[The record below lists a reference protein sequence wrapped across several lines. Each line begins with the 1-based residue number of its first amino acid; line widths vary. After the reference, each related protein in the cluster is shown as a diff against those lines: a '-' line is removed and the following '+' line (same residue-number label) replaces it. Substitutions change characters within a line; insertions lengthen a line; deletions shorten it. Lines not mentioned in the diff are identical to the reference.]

1 MENEKFGKIGYLM
14 YNIYVKSKKG
24 AQMKKLLVIAAV
36 AGFAFAYTDC
46 AMCHNGSMATK
57 LDKLTPAQIVQKM
70 KEFKAGKGNQTMVGI
85 AQGMSEKEIEE
96 AAKKYG
102 KK

>member
-1 MENEKFGKIGYLM
+1 
-14 YNIYVKSKKG
+14 
-24 AQMKKLLVIAAV
+24 MKKLLVIAAV
-36 AGFAFAYTDC
+36 AGMAFAYTDC
-46 AMCHNGSMATK
+46 AMCHNGGMAQK
-57 LDKLTPAQIVQKM
+57 LDKLTPAQIVAKM

-85 AQGMSEKEIEE
+85 AQGMSDKEIQE